1 MAPLLEVR
9 DFHYYYGH
17 IHSVKGINLR
27 VEEGEMVTIIGANGA
42 GKTTTLQT
50 ISGLTEARG
59 IRGKILFDGKEIQGL
74 KGHVI
79 TSRGMVQCLEGR
91 HVFSKLTVAENLRAG
106 AYRRKDAKGIKDDLD
121 YVYALFPRLL
131 ERETQLAGTLSGG
144 EQQMLAMGRAL
155 MGKPK
160 LMLLDEPS
168 LGIAPIVVRDIFRSL
183 KEINQKGITILFV
196 EQNSKIALETA
207 NRGYVMQ
214 VGEIVAE
221 GTSKELMSDETVK
234 KAYLGG

>member
-1 MAPLLEVR
+1 MTGR
-9 DFHYYYGH
+9 
-17 IHSVKGINLR
+17 R
-27 VEEGEMVTIIGANGA
+27 
-42 GKTTTLQT
+42 
-50 ISGLTEARG
+50 
-59 IRGKILFDGKEIQGL
+59 
-74 KGHVI
+74 
-79 TSRGMVQCLEGR
+79 SRGSR
-91 HVFSKLTVAENLRAG
+91 DLRAG

>member
-1 MAPLLEVR
+1 
-9 DFHYYYGH
+9 
-17 IHSVKGINLR
+17 
-27 VEEGEMVTIIGANGA
+27 
-42 GKTTTLQT
+42 
-50 ISGLTEARG
+50 
-59 IRGKILFDGKEIQGL
+59 
-74 KGHVI
+74 
-79 TSRGMVQCLEGR
+79 
-91 HVFSKLTVAENLRAG
+91 
-106 AYRRKDAKGIKDDLD
+106 
-121 YVYALFPRLL
+121 
-131 ERETQLAGTLSGG
+131 
-144 EQQMLAMGRAL
+144 MLAMGRAL